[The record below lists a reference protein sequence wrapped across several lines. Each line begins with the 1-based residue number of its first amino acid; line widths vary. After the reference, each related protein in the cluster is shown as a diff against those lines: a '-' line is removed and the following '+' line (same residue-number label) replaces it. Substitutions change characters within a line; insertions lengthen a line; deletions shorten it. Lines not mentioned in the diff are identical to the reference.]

1 MVEAWYT
8 YNTQL
13 VYHSLHR
20 KEAIFMSK
28 IANGLGSLTY
38 TMRNGKKYW
47 TGRITLGQDIY
58 GKQVRKSFSGYKKS
72 DVVEKM
78 KKASTFTN
86 VSGIVDNGSQ
96 ILGDFLKY
104 WIFNIKAKEIKSTT
118 VIRYDQLLRLHI
130 LPYPYADT
138 KVKDITI
145 LNLQNFINYLVEEEN
160 TSALIAKN
168 TLNLIKLF
176 LDYCIV
182 LGIIQTNPAHYVAV
196 PKKEVHISSGKYRI
210 FSQAEQEKIISAL
223 DLSFF
228 VDQMI
233 YLDFF
238 TGLRRNEL
246 RGLQWR
252 HFHDHSIIVDQ
263 QMRRNYTFDGDGG
276 NTLEKNKLHSLKT
289 ECSFRTIP
297 LPQIAVDFM
306 NDLKKQ
312 SIAKHKRLN
321 KPFTSS
327 GFIFTDDLC
336 QPIEEKR
343 PNRRLQSIC
352 RRLNIEPRPL
362 HSIRH
367 SYATRLFEEGVDIKT
382 VQELMGHSD
391 YKTTLDIY
399 THVMPEKKKEAVSV
413 FDKLYAKK

>member
-8 YNTQL
+8 YNAQL

-28 IANGLGSLTY
+28 NASGLGSLTY

-47 TGRITLGQDIY
+47 TGRITLGQDAQGRQI
-58 GKQVRKSFSGYKKS
+58 RKSFSGYKKS
-72 DVVEKM
+72 EIVEKM

-130 LPYPYADT
+130 LPYPYANT

-145 LNLQNFINYLVEEEN
+145 LNLQKFINYLVEEEGS
-160 TSALIAKN
+160 SALIAKN
-168 TLNLIKLF
+168 TLSLIKLF

-182 LGIIQTNPAHYVAV
+182 LGIIQANPSHYVTV
-196 PKKEVHISSGKYRI
+196 PKKETHVNSGKYRI
-210 FSQAEQEKIISAL
+210 FSRSEQENIMAAL
-223 DLSFF
+223 DLNFF
-228 VDQMI
+228 VDQML

-252 HFHDHSIIVDQ
+252 HFQDHSIIVDQ
-263 QMRRNYTFDGDGG
+263 QMRRNYIFNDAGG
-276 NTLEKNKLHSLKT
+276 STLEKNKLHSLKT

-297 LPQIAVDFM
+297 LPEIAVDFL
-306 NDLKKQ
+306 NDLKEE
-312 SIAKHKRLN
+312 SIGKHKRLN
-321 KPFTSS
+321 KAFTSS
-327 GFIFTDDLC
+327 SFIFSDDLC

-352 RRLNIEPRPL
+352 RRLNMEPRPL

>member
-1 MVEAWYT
+1 MAK
-8 YNTQL
+8 N
-13 VYHSLHR
+13 S
-20 KEAIFMSK
+20 
-28 IANGLGSLTY
+28 NGLGSITY

-47 TGRITLGQDIY
+47 TGRVTLGTDIN
-58 GKQVRKSFSGYKKS
+58 GKQVRKSFSGFKKS

-78 KKASTFTN
+78 RKATSYTN
-86 VSGIVDNGSQ
+86 ISGIVDNGDK

-130 LPYPYADT
+130 LPYPYANT
-138 KVKDITI
+138 KIKDINI
-145 LNLQNFINYLVEEEN
+145 LNLQKFINFLVED
-160 TSALIAKN
+160 SGKSVLIAKN

-176 LDYCIV
+176 LDYCII
-182 LGIIQTNPAHYVAV
+182 LGLIQSNPGHYVKV
-196 PKKEVHISSGKYRI
+196 PKKESIESTSKYRI
-210 FSQAEQEKIISAL
+210 FSKAEQEKIIAYL
-223 DLSFF
+223 DLDFF

-238 TGLRRNEL
+238 TGLRRNEI

-252 HFHDHSIIVDQ
+252 HFSNNSIIVDQ
-263 QMRRNYTFDGDGG
+263 QMRRNYTFDDTGK
-276 NTLEKNKLHSLKT
+276 NTLEKNKIKSLKT
-289 ECSFRTIP
+289 ESSSRTVP
-297 LPQIAVDFM
+297 LPKIASDFLA
-306 NDLKKQ
+306 DLKEK
-312 SIAKHKRLN
+312 SMAKNKRLN
-321 KPFTSS
+321 IPFNKNC
-327 GFIFTDDLC
+327 FIFTDDTGT
-336 QPIEEKR
+336 PVEEKR

-352 RRLNIEPRPL
+352 RALNLPPRPL

-399 THVMPEKKKEAVSV
+399 THVMPEKKIEAVSV
-413 FDKLYAKK
+413 FDKIYSKK

>member
-1 MVEAWYT
+1 
-8 YNTQL
+8 
-13 VYHSLHR
+13 
-20 KEAIFMSK
+20 
-28 IANGLGSLTY
+28 
-38 TMRNGKKYW
+38 MRNGKKYW
-47 TGRITLGQDIY
+47 TGRITIGQDIH

-72 DVVEKM
+72 EVVEKM
-78 KKASTFTN
+78 KKASTFSN

-130 LPYPYADT
+130 LPYPYANT
-138 KVKDITI
+138 RVKDITI

-168 TLNLIKLF
+168 ALNLIKLF
-176 LDYCIV
+176 LDYCII
-182 LGIIQTNPAHYVAV
+182 LGIIQNNPAYYVKV
-196 PKKEVHISSGKYRI
+196 PKKETHINTGKYRI
-210 FSQAEQEKIISAL
+210 FSRVEQDKIIAAL

-233 YLDFF
+233 FLDFF

-252 HFHDHSIIVDQ
+252 HFHDNSIIVDQ
-263 QMRRNYTFDGDGG
+263 QMRRSYTFNNDGE

-297 LPQIAVDFM
+297 LPKIAVDFL
-306 NDLKKQ
+306 NELKKQ
-312 SIAKHKRLN
+312 SSTKHKRLS
-321 KPFTSS
+321 KPFTPSS
-327 GFIFTDDLC
+327 FIFSDDLC

-352 RRLNIEPRPL
+352 RKLNLEPRPL

-367 SYATRLFEEGVDIKT
+367 TYATRLFEEGVDIKT
-382 VQELMGHSD
+382 VQELMGHAD

-413 FDKLYAKK
+413 FDKLYTKK